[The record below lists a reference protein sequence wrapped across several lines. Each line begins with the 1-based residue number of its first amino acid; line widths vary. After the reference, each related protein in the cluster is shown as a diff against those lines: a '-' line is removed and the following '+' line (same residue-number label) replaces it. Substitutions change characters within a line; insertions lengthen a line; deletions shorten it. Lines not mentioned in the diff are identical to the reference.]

1 MIDGKHTFKLVTMT
15 ALGVKVTVKGPLGIL
30 CCRFLN
36 PGYHGQAGPS
46 GFFWM
51 LLETTLHKVDHVQRQ
66 VSISQG
72 QHI

>member
-1 MIDGKHTFKLVTMT
+1 MT

-51 LLETTLHKVDHVQRQ
+51 LLEC
-66 VSISQG
+66 
-72 QHI
+72 